1 MLYIYCDEK
10 IRIFLPNQNFS
21 MSFYKKPTIKPH
33 FEIAIQIR
41 LKNIFKTPASPNPI
55 HFPLKFSKANNKRGK
70 HTTNLHTKTTKKNH
84 LKVITTLSAK
94 SEQSI
99 IALWT
104 RFNEPEAIIK
114 MNIVFMRHFVAFLSP
129 Q

>member
-70 HTTNLHTKTTKKNH
+70 HTTNLHTKTTKK
-84 LKVITTLSAK
+84 KPPK
-94 SEQSI
+94 SHH
-99 IALWT
+99 
-104 RFNEPEAIIK
+104 
-114 MNIVFMRHFVAFLSP
+114 NIVRKERTINNRFMDPF
-129 Q
+129 